1 MAQTQ
6 AFISIKDHKDDF
18 ENNTKGRLINPA
30 KGDLG
35 KVSKSILDRINTE
48 IREQTIANQW
58 RNSNDTI
65 AFFNSINDKNRHT
78 FLSLDIVDFYP
89 SISQKLVDQAITWG
103 RQFTPISDS
112 DTKIIK
118 HARKSLLCNNG
129 QAWTNRNNATMY
141 INIYTNIY
149 IYIYIICI
157 INYLHY
163 IVQGNQ
169 HISSHL
175 PIYIMAPT
183 VFLFKLSCAK
193 LEKLPL

>member
-78 FLSLDIVDFYP
+78 FLSQDILDFYP
-89 SISQKLVDQAITWG
+89 SISEKLIDQAITWG
-103 RQFTPISDS
+103 RKFTPISDS
-112 DTKIIK
+112 DIKIIK
-118 HARKSLLCNNG
+118 HALKSLLFYNG
-129 QAWTNRNNATMY
+129 QAWTKRNNATMFDVTMESVDGAEISELIGLFILDSLKKRLG
-141 INIYTNIY
+141 INFGLYRDDGLGVPKT
-149 IYIYIICI
+149 
-157 INYLHY
+157 
-163 IVQGNQ
+163 
-169 HISSHL
+169 SSGRL
-175 PIYIMAPT
+175 ADRT
-183 VFLFKLSCAK
+183 
-193 LEKLPL
+193 